1 MNQRLD
7 QDSELMIDA
16 LRGIAAVM
24 VLLSHCFDLA
34 IADKFGWRYDDAPE
48 GWRFLRATV
57 GHGGF
62 WVWSFFMIS
71 GICIHRSILKGVQDG
86 TFSWW
91 KYGLARLTRIYPLFL
106 LGLLLAVITWHLH
119 EDFGGA
125 PEVTMPWRQFLAS
138 LAGLHILTTSFPGF
152 ETSWSLSCELIYYA
166 AWPVVLRMTRGVT
179 SRAAFLSIAI
189 SLLGAAAI
197 LVAWKVFH
205 RLEGSAF
212 VDGVWTTLVLFPV
225 WICGAWMAAHW
236 QQGRLAVSRNF
247 WLGSFFLCLLSE
259 LLLATLKYKQYPGWA
274 VHLAGWSAIPG
285 LMFLL
290 SGGGHLRLSSW
301 PAAQPVCRWLGR
313 LSYPCYIL
321 HLQILLLLNHW
332 VDQAAPES
340 IIQRP
345 LLHAS
350 LEFVLVLAL
359 LGVVGPWLESFFMH
373 WRAGILTKA
382 FPRNAR
388 TV

>member
-24 VLLSHCFDLA
+24 VLFSHCFDLA
-34 IADKFGWRYDDAPE
+34 IADKFGWNYADAPE
-48 GWRFLRATV
+48 GWRMLRATA

-62 WVWSFFMIS
+62 WVWSFFIIS

-86 TFSWW
+86 AFSWW

-106 LGLLLAVITWHLH
+106 LGLLLAVITWLLH

-125 PEVTMPWRQFLAS
+125 PEAAMPWRQFVAS
-138 LAGLHILTTSFPGF
+138 LAGIHILTTPFPAF

-166 AWPVVLRMTRGVT
+166 AWPVVLRTTGGST
-179 SRAAFLSIAI
+179 SKASYVSIAV
-189 SLLGAAAI
+189 SLVGAAGI

-290 SGGGHLRLSSW
+290 SGGGHLRLSAW
-301 PAAQPVCRWLGR
+301 PVAQPVCRWLGR

-321 HLQILLLLNHW
+321 QMPLLVLQLRLVIPHLSDAATSHPFARAAVLLLPTLLLL
-332 VDQAAPES
+332 A
-340 IIQRP
+340 
-345 LLHAS
+345 
-350 LEFVLVLAL
+350 F
-359 LGVVGPWLESFFMH
+359 VGPWLERLIMA
-373 WRAGILTKA
+373 WRSKFLSQCTTKQ
-382 FPRNAR
+382 P
-388 TV
+388 